1 MPPKRPPA
9 PTVDFFASLKA
20 RANTVQQMTGNNEQ
34 PDGDNQAEKIEML
47 TLDSILPNPNQPR
60 KEFLEDE
67 DNELAADIKEH
78 GILQPIIVRPAPGLT
93 GKYQL
98 VAGERRARAAK
109 VAGLVTIPAI
119 IKDYNDKEART
130 VAAIENLQRKNLQPL
145 EEASY
150 FEFLAQE
157 YNLSNRDIAQL
168 VHKSASY
175 VDQRFRLLTA
185 ERVKSTHMLQD
196 SQPKVSRLTKLN
208 PTTFTRYAR
217 SIYDVMEDLEQNPVN
232 DPKTKAAVLQSLS
245 EMEQAINE
253 LRQKLGK

>member
-1 MPPKRPPA
+1 M
-9 PTVDFFASLKA
+9 
-20 RANTVQQMTGNNEQ
+20 QQMTGSSEQ
-34 PDGDNQAEKIEML
+34 LEDENQAEKIELL
-47 TLDSILPNPNQPR
+47 TFDSILPNPNQPR
-60 KEFLEDE
+60 KEFVEDE
-67 DNELAADIKEH
+67 DNELAADIKER
-78 GILQPIIVRPAPGLT
+78 GVLQPIIVRPAPRMV

-98 VAGERRARAAK
+98 VAGERRTRAAK
-109 VAGLVTIPAI
+109 AAGLVTIPAI
-119 IKDYNDKEART
+119 VKEYNDKEART

-168 VHKSASY
+168 VHKSPSY

-217 SIYDVMEDLEQNPVN
+217 SMYDVLEGLEQNPVN
-232 DPKTKAAVLQSLS
+232 DPKTKAAVLQSLG

-253 LRQKLGK
+253 LRRKLS